1 MATSQSIK
9 KLLLTILF
17 TIILGGCAY
26 AEWTVQTKND
36 DFTNTKSIYLI
47 TDVAYP
53 NQKLS
58 FPYENTQSNLVVMCY
73 ENDSD
78 IYFFFNSVNLNI
90 DGYDSQG
97 DAQGE
102 ISVKVG
108 DKIFGMDIFFQT
120 GSNFINLSNMEK
132 KRMLRY
138 IGENDTI
145 MVRFDH
151 HSDGLRHY
159 KYNTSNF
166 NSVFKENCLK
176 LWDQN

>member
-1 MATSQSIK
+1 MIK

-17 TIILGGCAY
+17 TLVLSGGAF

-47 TDVAYP
+47 SDVANP
-53 NQKLS
+53 NQELS
-58 FPYENTQSNLVVMCY
+58 FPYEDTQSNLVVMCY

-78 IYFFFNSVNLNI
+78 IYFFFNSVNLNF

-97 DAQGE
+97 DAQGK

-108 DKIFGMDIFFQT
+108 DRIFGMDIFFQS
-120 GSNFINLSNMEK
+120 GSNFINLSNLDK

-138 IGENDTI
+138 IEENDSI

-151 HSDGLRHY
+151 YSDGLRHY
-159 KYNTSNF
+159 KFNTSNF
-166 NSVFKENCLK
+166 TSAFEKNCK
-176 LWDQN
+176 